1 MKQDLSD
8 MQIRGIPDPW
18 KDGIE
23 AGWKVI
29 DAATLDNDLNLEGDV
44 IIIGTGA
51 GGAVSAEI
59 LSRAGLKV
67 VMVEAARL
75 KSTHAFDMDEGAAY
89 RDLYQEGAT
98 RMSKDT
104 AISILQGRAVGGT
117 TVVNWTSS
125 FRTPDQVLDHW
136 AENYGTRGLSAS
148 EMAPWFD
155 RMEQRLKISK
165 WIVPPNFNNAII
177 KTAAEKLGWHWDTIP
192 RNVEGCWNL
201 GYCGTGCPTNAKQ
214 SMLVTT
220 LPEAMSAGATLVH
233 SAEAWTLEHDG
244 TRVSAVQCRALNARK
259 QPTGRQIRLRAPTII
274 AAGGGINTPGLLLRS
289 RVPDPHKRVG
299 ARTTL
304 HVVSTA
310 FGVFEDEVAGYY
322 GAPQSIYS
330 DEFVWRDGVS
340 GKIGYKL
347 EVMPVHPGVSSV
359 LMDVPGPR
367 HAQEMQDLPNLS
379 IGLAL
384 MRDGFHEQS
393 QGGRVELRDDDT
405 PVVDYPVNDYLM
417 EGTRAGIL
425 TQAEMYFAAGA
436 RKVRARH
443 ADAHWHQSWAA
454 AREEI
459 NNLHYAAHYV
469 PLGSAHVM
477 GGCALG
483 EDQQL
488 CVTNSQGRY
497 HHLDNL
503 YVFDGSLFPTS
514 LGVNPQLSIYG
525 MTAKLASELA
535 QGLVGDRPSDVRR
548 ETQDA

>member
-1 MKQDLSD
+1 MTQDLSK
-8 MQIRGIPDPW
+8 MQIKGIPDPW
-18 KDGIE
+18 KDGIA

-29 DAATLDNDLNLEGDV
+29 DGATLDQDLDIEGDV
-44 IIIGTGA
+44 VIIGSGA

-59 LSRAGLKV
+59 FSQAGLKV

-75 KSTHAFDMDEGAAY
+75 KSTHAFDMNEGDAY

-98 RMSKDT
+98 RMTKDT

-117 TVVNWTSS
+117 TVVNWTSC
-125 FRTPDQVLDHW
+125 FRTPEQVLDHW
-136 AENYGTRGLSAS
+136 SQRYATEGLSSS
-148 EMAPWFD
+148 EMAPWFE
-155 RMEQRLKISK
+155 RMEQRLNISK

-177 KTAAEKLGWHWDTIP
+177 RDGAKKLGWHWDAIP
-192 RNVEGCWNL
+192 RNVDGCWNI
-201 GYCGTGCPTNAKQ
+201 GYCGTGCPTNAKM

-220 LPEAMSAGATLVH
+220 LPEAMNAGATLVH
-233 SAEAWTLEHDG
+233 SAEAWKLEHDG
-244 TRVSAVQCRALNARK
+244 TRVSAVTCRALNAGKKPSGHRV
-259 QPTGRQIRLRAPTII
+259 RLRAPVII

-289 RVPDPHKRVG
+289 QVPDPHNRVG

-310 FGVFEDEVAGYY
+310 FGVFDEEVAGYY
-322 GAPQSIYS
+322 GAPQSVYS
-330 DEFVWRDGVS
+330 DEFVWRDGVT
-340 GKIGYKL
+340 GKLGYKI
-347 EVMPVHPGVSSV
+347 EVMPVHPGVTSV

-367 HAQEMQDLPNLS
+367 HAEEMRELPNLS

-393 QGGRVELRDDDT
+393 QGGRVELRDDGS
-405 PVVDYPVNDYLM
+405 PVVDYPLGDYMM
-417 EGTRAGIL
+417 EGVRAGIL
-425 TQAEMYFAAGA
+425 SQAEMYFAAGA

-443 ADAHWHQSWAA
+443 ADAGWHTSWQA

-459 NNLHYAAHYV
+459 RNLNYAAHYV

-477 GGCALG
+477 GGCAMG
-483 EDQQL
+483 EDQTL
-488 CVTNSQGRY
+488 CATNSNGRY

-525 MTAKLASELA
+525 IVAKLASELA
-535 QGLVGDRPSDVRR
+535 SGLTSEV
-548 ETQDA
+548 